1 MIKCL
6 TGFKEEKKKHS
17 YVMNMYHRCPHRS
30 GEQIQNSPERQIP
43 SREEEAS
50 VGEEIL
56 VVTQERLKGARK

>member
-1 MIKCL
+1 
-6 TGFKEEKKKHS
+6 
-17 YVMNMYHRCPHRS
+17 MYHRCPHRS